1 MSDYWLR
8 VESGF
13 SYVQKA
19 AQILAGDELTM
30 ADRELYSKELR
41 DRYIYE
47 LIMAIA
53 GSGKE
58 LRDVWLLAKS

>member
-1 MSDYWLR
+1 
-8 VESGF
+8 
-13 SYVQKA
+13 
-19 AQILAGDELTM
+19 LAGDELTM